1 MSSDLTGSPR
11 SYSANSS
18 DYTDE
23 INNLFK
29 QYWKILDQERQ
40 KTIEGINKWR
50 HDLEEHISKYADE
63 QRALINDHYDRQ
75 RSILDEKLIENL
87 EIANAFHDARQI
99 ARLNELCEASRLLEF
114 QVATLKF
121 SNYEMKQPEII
132 FVEKQLETKNLEE
145 SNMNARD
152 IARRRRRHD
161 KKNNNKME
169 NTTDTNTSSPPDS
182 ITSNSK
188 QKPECV
194 CPLKSLFVVVFLIF
208 IFSDQQSSKEKSKKK
223 MNQST
228 DDSETQMM
236 NNDESNNKCPIC
248 FMIFPLTMTRR
259 NRQKHVNEH
268 YTDD

>member
-1 MSSDLTGSPR
+1 
-11 SYSANSS
+11 
-18 DYTDE
+18 
-23 INNLFK
+23 
-29 QYWKILDQERQ
+29 LDQERQ

-75 RSILDEKLIENL
+75 RSILNEKRIENL
-87 EIANAFHDARQI
+87 EIANAFQDARQI
-99 ARLNELCEASRLLEF
+99 ARLNEICEACRLLEF

-121 SNYEMKQPEII
+121 SNYEMEQPEIVI
-132 FVEKQLETKNLEE
+132 VDKQLETKNLEE
-145 SNMNARD
+145 SNVNVRKTARW
-152 IARRRRRHD
+152 RRRNNN
-161 KKNNNKME
+161 KNGNKME

-194 CPLKSLFVVVFLIF
+194 CPLKCLFVVVFLIF
-208 IFSDQQSSKEKSKKK
+208 IFSDQQSLNETT
-223 MNQST
+223 NQSTVTT